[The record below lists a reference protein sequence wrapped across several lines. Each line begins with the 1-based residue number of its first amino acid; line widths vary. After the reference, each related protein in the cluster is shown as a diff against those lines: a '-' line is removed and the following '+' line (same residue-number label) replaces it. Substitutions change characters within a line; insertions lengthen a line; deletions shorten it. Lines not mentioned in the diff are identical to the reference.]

1 MSEQDVWAI
10 ACLAAGFAIGFLVCS
25 LFYLRQIKSSFDDG
39 FRLGLSLGGFDDW
52 FRENFGDR
60 YGD

>member
-1 MSEQDVWAI
+1 MSEQALWAI
-10 ACLAAGFAIGFLVCS
+10 AWLVAGFVIGFLVCS
-25 LFYLRQIKSSFDDG
+25 LFCLRQIEKSFDDG
-39 FRLGLSLGGFDDW
+39 YKLGRAFDDFDKW